1 MGAIIVSMPKHD
13 DSDRIARIIRTSGIW
28 EEVFICDTGSEV
40 LRKIEDMDISLVVTT
55 RKLRDMGY
63 EELYE
68 YLPSNVNMLMLSKDV
83 NTELFSSNI
92 IILQMPFKQADLINS
107 IRMLEPEGYRRQ
119 RRKPP
124 QRSGTDRLTID
135 EAKLLLMNR
144 NNMTE
149 PEAYRYLQ
157 KNSMDMGRTLTET
170 AQMILAMNSD

>member
-1 MGAIIVSMPKHD
+1 MGAIIVAMPKHD
-13 DSDRIARIIRTSGIW
+13 DSDRIADIIKHSDIW

-40 LRKIEDMDISLVVTT
+40 LRKIEDMNISLVVCT

-63 EELYE
+63 EELYD
-68 YLPSNVNMLMLSKDV
+68 YLPASVNMLLLSKDV

-92 IILQMPFKQADLINS
+92 IILQMPFKQLDLINS
-107 IRMLEPEGYRRQ
+107 IRMLEPEGYRRIG
-119 RRKPP
+119 RRPP
-124 QRSGTDRLTID
+124 PRSGTDKQTID

-170 AQMILAMNSD
+170 ARMILALNSE

>member
-1 MGAIIVSMPKHD
+1 MGAIIVAMPKHD
-13 DSDRIARIIRTSGIW
+13 DSDRIARIIKTSDIW

-40 LRKIEDMDISLVVTT
+40 LRKIEDMDISLVVLT

-68 YLPSNVNMLMLSKDV
+68 YLPSGVNMLLLTKDV
-83 NTELFSSNI
+83 NTEIFSSNI
-92 IILQMPFKQADLINS
+92 LILQMPFKQPDLISS
-107 IRMLEPEGYRRQ
+107 IRMLQPEGYRRQ
-119 RRKPP
+119 KRKPP
-124 QRSGTDRLTID
+124 ERSGSDRQTID

-144 NNMTE
+144 NNMSE

-170 AQMILAMNSD
+170 AQMILALNSE